1 MALVAEV
8 ACRLVGVVQWGGGR
22 CGSGGSGFSGA
33 VGKCRMETLACVE
46 AFGVEETAVGLVVFL
61 GQL

>member
-1 MALVAEV
+1 MA
-8 ACRLVGVVQWGGGR
+8 GVVQWGGGR

-33 VGKCRMETLACVE
+33 VGKCWMEMLACVE
-46 AFGVEETAVGLVVFL
+46 AFFVEETAVNLVVFL